1 MTAVP
6 RYPSPVRTARKFLE
20 QCVAH
25 GVEIEPVL
33 GDQWARLDDDVVDVP
48 DQLEPLVEILAV
60 EAQPFAENLHEIDDL
75 EAAPIADI
83 AQFAVAGVID
93 RSQCRHPRVGDG
105 GELAGDQ
112 LALESRQ

>member
-33 GDQWARLDDDVVDVP
+33 GDQRARLDDDVVDVA
-48 DQLEPLVEILAV
+48 DQLEPLVEVLTAQ
-60 EAQPFAENLHEIDDL
+60 AQPLAENFHEVDDL
-75 EAAPIADI
+75 EAAS
-83 AQFAVAGVID
+83 VAA
-93 RSQCRHPRVGDG
+93 SHS
-105 GELAGDQ
+105 
-112 LALESRQ
+112 SRWQA